1 MSDDVRALKSQA
13 AERIREGRM
22 AEAARLFERL
32 VELEPQAPNNWFNLG
47 YSRRMSRQYAA
58 ALEAYGQAVDRGVP
72 APEEVHINR
81 AAILSEYFHDVP
93 GAAEELHRAVA
104 ANPRALKAWLNLGN
118 LREDLGDTAGARE
131 AYGKAIEVDP
141 RSGRATARLAAIDLH
156 ERGPEKAVNSLRE
169 AASRSWPSAEDAAEV
184 RFALGNALDA
194 AGDYEGAFQTVDEAN
209 RLAAVARRPGA
220 RYDRAAQERLVDELI
235 ALPPLQAA
243 EPVPLDETPIFI
255 CGMFRSGSTLVEQ
268 LIARHPE
275 VTAGGELEFI
285 PSIAHHDLSPYPR
298 SLAGLSSWRLSE
310 LRDKYLDELT
320 SLFPSAARVTDKRPD
335 NFLHI
340 GLIKALFPQAR
351 IVHTVRQP
359 LDNVL
364 SAYFLY
370 FGDAVSYSDR
380 LEDIAHYYAQYRRL
394 MDHWRDRHGSD
405 IHDVDYD
412 RLVADPRAELMPLM
426 NFLGL
431 EWDEAFLDHRP
442 AAAVRTASN
451 WQVRQPLHAR
461 SSGRWRHYE
470 RELEP
475 VRRQLADAGLLG
487 EPG

>member
-1 MSDDVRALKSQA
+1 M
-13 AERIREGRM
+13 
-22 AEAARLFERL
+22 
-32 VELEPQAPNNWFNLG
+32 
-47 YSRRMSRQYAA
+47 
-58 ALEAYGQAVDRGVP
+58 
-72 APEEVHINR
+72 
-81 AAILSEYFHDVP
+81 
-93 GAAEELHRAVA
+93 
-104 ANPRALKAWLNLGN
+104 
-118 LREDLGDTAGARE
+118 
-131 AYGKAIEVDP
+131 
-141 RSGRATARLAAIDLH
+141 
-156 ERGPEKAVNSLRE
+156 
-169 AASRSWPSAEDAAEV
+169 
-184 RFALGNALDA
+184 
-194 AGDYEGAFQTVDEAN
+194 
-209 RLAAVARRPGA
+209 
-220 RYDRAAQERLVDELI
+220 
-235 ALPPLQAA
+235 
-243 EPVPLDETPIFI
+243 
-255 CGMFRSGSTLVEQ
+255 
-268 LIARHPE
+268 
-275 VTAGGELEFI
+275 
-285 PSIAHHDLSPYPR
+285 
-298 SLAGLSSWRLSE
+298 SE

-431 EWDEAFLDHRP
+431 EWDEEFLDHRP